1 LSFDSSSCNPDADLR
16 RLERIFQ
23 QDPTP
28 ENRNR
33 LNDARIRAGLPLI
46 LDIPRGWEEWA
57 RNYPPKMALSKP
69 DAYVEADNYIEAEKM
84 SDHIELVDEI
94 TCMVLFYNHVFYVV
108 AKHDPQ
114 LAWACKCGA
123 KMAYKFGR
131 WICEEPQPC
140 GWDGGAN

>member
-1 LSFDSSSCNPDADLR
+1 MYCRCNPDADLR

-33 LNDARIRAGLPLI
+33 LNDARIRAGLPLV
-46 LDIPRGWEEWA
+46 LDIRKGWEEWA
-57 RNYPPKMALSKP
+57 KNYQPKMALSKP

-114 LAWACKCGA
+114 LAWSCSKCTA

-131 WICEEPQPC
+131 WVCEEC
-140 GWDGGAN
+140 GWEGGAN